1 VVGGGKYTTYKARE
15 AARDEV
21 DAFVAAWT
29 RTMKR
34 HELLALC
41 DEAQVPCGPVYSI
54 DEIFAD
60 PQYRARG
67 NIAMVT
73 DPRVGEIALANV
85 VPVLSATPGRIDS
98 LGPPL
103 GAHTDEILGTMLGL
117 AADELHALRER
128 GVV

>member
-1 VVGGGKYTTYKARE
+1 L
-15 AARDEV
+15 RDEV

-29 RTMKR
+29 TTMPR
-34 HELLALC
+34 HQLLAIC

-60 PQYRARG
+60 PQYRARR
-67 NIAMVT
+67 NIAIVK
-73 DPRVGEIALANV
+73 DARVGEVALANV
-85 VPVLSATPGRIDS
+85 VPVLSATPGGIDS

-103 GAHTDEILGTMLGL
+103 GAHTDEILGGLLGL
-117 AADELHALRER
+117 SADDLRALREK